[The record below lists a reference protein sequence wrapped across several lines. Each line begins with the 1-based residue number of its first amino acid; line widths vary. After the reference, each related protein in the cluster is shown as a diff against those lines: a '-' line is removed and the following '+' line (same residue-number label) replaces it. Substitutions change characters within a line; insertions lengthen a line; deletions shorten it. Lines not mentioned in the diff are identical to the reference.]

1 MRLLNTRT
9 LTLTTFIGET
19 PEYVILSHRWE
30 DEEVLFE
37 DVMKVPISD
46 TRSPARAKRGFSKV
60 QGTCALALRDGFDWV
75 WIDNC
80 CIDKAS
86 STELQEAINSMFRW
100 YQEAQVCYAYLSDVP
115 DEQAGCDVAFGQSL
129 WFTRGWTLQ
138 ELLAPYSVE
147 FYAADWAPIGSK
159 ATRADQIASIAG
171 INLTALKTDWVDSGE
186 SYVAAEK
193 MSWAAHRLVTRP
205 EDMAYC
211 LLGLFDAT
219 MPLLYGEGGPKAFRR
234 LQQVVFESEIDYSLF
249 LYSNYDTP
257 SAPSIA
263 SSTSRFCR
271 RPSCKDCAR
280 SHKLIPEDIMY
291 NHMCRAGYWK
301 PFDDQYLKLVKGGVT
316 TKMLLYPYTSGLS
329 TQSLGNTH
337 PVPPATPDT
346 WVALL
351 PWTLDGRADY
361 VFGIVL
367 VKESLLGYLRYDGI
381 PILVHTD
388 IIGDRAP
395 VAESFAIYDEPFE
408 FLSILAVSGHHYALF
423 DVRSCL
429 FQAFTWSCAAG
440 VYWVSSTSREA
451 TFHGPES
458 FDGHYAVTLKAS
470 SAVLNLSLVIVLEFS
485 SGKLRLRDVKV
496 DGERFLWRAASLHS
510 RVTDRLS
517 IPHDAPQGYI
527 NVALRHL
534 SPIRTQDAS
543 NSEKMIYARHRVEI
557 GFVKGIIQP
566 SEPENT
572 YVGVAATRLGIPFR

>member
-1 MRLLNTRT
+1 MKLLNTRS
-9 LTLTTFIGET
+9 LTLREFIGEV
-19 PEYVILSHRWE
+19 PQYVILSHRWE

-46 TRSPARAKRGFSKV
+46 MRSPARAKRGFSKV
-60 QGTCALALRDGFDWV
+60 QGTCALALKDGFDWV

-100 YQEAQVCYAYLSDVP
+100 YQEAQICYAYLSDVP
-115 DEQAGCDVAFGQSL
+115 DEQAGCDVAFEQSL

-159 ATRADQIASIAG
+159 ASRADQLAAITG
-171 INLTALKTDWVDSGE
+171 INLTALETDWFDSGD
-186 SYVAAEK
+186 SYRAAEK

-211 LLGLFDAT
+211 LLGLFET
-219 MPLLYGEGGPKAFRR
+219 NMPLLYGEGGPKAFRR
-234 LQQVVFESEIDYSLF
+234 LQQAVFESEIDYTLF
-249 LYSNYDTP
+249 LYSNHETP
-257 SAPSIA
+257 GAPSIA
-263 SSTSRFCR
+263 YSTSQFCR
-271 RPSCKDCAR
+271 RSSCEDCAQN
-280 SHKLIPEDIMY
+280 HKIIPEDIMY
-291 NHMCRAGYWK
+291 HHMCRAEYWK
-301 PFDDQYLKLVKGGVT
+301 PFDDQYLKPVKGGVT

-337 PVPPATPDT
+337 PVPRATPDT

-351 PWTLDGRADY
+351 PWTLDGRKDY

-367 VKESLLGYLRYDGI
+367 VKESLWGYVRYDGI

-395 VAESFAIYDEPFE
+395 VAESFGIYDDHIE
-408 FLSILAVSGHHYALF
+408 FLRTVAVSGHHYALF

-429 FQAFTWSCAAG
+429 FQAFTWSCDAHN
-440 VYWVSSTSREA
+440 YRVSSTSREA
-451 TFHGPES
+451 TFHGPEI
-458 FDGHYAVTLKAS
+458 FDGHYVVTLKAS
-470 SAVLNLSLVIVLEFS
+470 SAVLNLSLVIVLELS
-485 SGKLRLRDVKV
+485 SGKLRLCAVKV
-496 DGERFLWRAASLHS
+496 DGERFLWRAASLQS

-517 IPHDAPQGYI
+517 IPHDVRQGYV

-543 NSEKMIYARHRVEI
+543 KSENMIYARHRVEI
-557 GFVKGIIQP
+557 DFVKSIVQP